1 MSVVLTTG
9 YLGVTKCHRDNSDIV
24 HCKIVLVG
32 ESPFAQFGYNVNR
45 YSVDDIVLVNE
56 FNLSELAV
64 GDIKMYIIKEKH
76 ICGKIV

>member
-9 YLGVTKCHRDNSDIV
+9 YLGVTKCYRDNSDIV
-24 HCKIVLVG
+24 PCKIVLVG
-32 ESPFAQFGYNVNR
+32 ESPLAQFGYDFNR

-56 FNLSELAV
+56 LNLSELKV